1 MALLIKFMVDKAQ
14 KVHFIAIGGSVM
26 HNLAI
31 ALHQK
36 GYKVTGSDDEIFEP
50 SYSRLKKYDL
60 LPPKEGWFPEN
71 ISYEIDAIIL
81 GMHARA
87 DNPELKK
94 AQELGLKVYSYPEYI
109 YEQSKNKQRVV
120 IAGSHGKTTITSI
133 ILHVLK
139 HLNRQFDYLVGAQIE
154 GFDLMVKLSDAPII
168 IIEGDEYLSS
178 PLDKKPKFLHYQHHI
193 GLISGISWDH
203 INVFPT
209 MDEYVKQFDKFADS
223 STKAGILIYCE
234 EDDLATVIAGK
245 EREDVNSIEY
255 NFHEHK
261 INNGTTYLITEYGE
275 VPVGLFGRHNMQ
287 NLSGAKVV
295 LNKLGVTNED
305 FYTAIQSFK
314 GASKRLELLCQNE
327 NYAAFKDFAHAPSKL
342 EASTNALKEQFP
354 ERKLIACLEL
364 HTFSSLSKNFLGQ
377 YQGTFDSPD
386 IAIVYYNP
394 KTVQHKKLENISE
407 DDIKDAFQR
416 KDLLIFTD
424 SSELKKYLLDQ
435 KWERNNLLM
444 MSSGTF
450 DGLDLKELS
459 TQLVH

>member
-1 MALLIKFMVDKAQ
+1 MVDKAQ

>member
-1 MALLIKFMVDKAQ
+1 MALFINFMTDKAQ

-50 SYSRLKKYDL
+50 SSSRLKKYGL
-60 LPPKEGWFPEN
+60 LPEKEGWFPEN
-71 ISYEIDAIIL
+71 ISKDLDAIIL

-94 AQELGLKVYSYPEYI
+94 AQDLGLKVFSYPEYV
-109 YEQSKNKQRVV
+109 YEQSRNKQRVV

-139 HLNRQFDYLVGAQIE
+139 FLDRHFDYLVGAQIE
-154 GFDLMVKLSDAPII
+154 GFDLMVKLSDAPVI

-178 PLDKKPKFLHYQHHI
+178 PIDMKPKFLHYQHHI
-193 GLISGISWDH
+193 GLISGVSWDH

-223 STKAGILIYCE
+223 STKAGTLIYCE

-255 NFHEHK
+255 NCHEHK
-261 INNGTTYLITEYGE
+261 IENGITYLITEFGDI
-275 VPVGLFGRHNMQ
+275 PVGLFGRHNMQ
-287 NLSGAKVV
+287 NISGAKVV
-295 LNKLGVTNED
+295 LNKLGVTND
-305 FYTAIQSFK
+305 AFYKAIQSFK
-314 GASKRLELLCQNE
+314 GASKRLELLFQND
-327 NYAAFKDFAHAPSKL
+327 NHAVYKDFAHAPSKL
-342 EASTNALKEQFP
+342 EATTNALKEQFP
-354 ERKLIACLEL
+354 DRELIACLEL
-364 HTFSSLSKNFLGQ
+364 HTFSSLNKNFLSQ

-394 KTVQHKKLENISE
+394 KTIQHKKLENISE
-407 DDIKDAFQR
+407 DDIKEAFQR
-416 KDLLIFTD
+416 NNLLIFTD
-424 SSELKKYLLDQ
+424 SLELKKFLLNQ
-435 KWERNNLLM
+435 KWERKNLLM

-450 DGLDLKELS
+450 DGIDLKDLS
-459 TQLVH
+459 AQLVH